1 MVAPVIGAA
10 GIGAAA
16 GLFQQLMAAEQAK
29 QAQAHA
35 EQMAREE
42 AERQRLRQAEQN
54 QLQTVK
60 DMGQGEQSAINNL
73 MAVLMRTAR

>member
-1 MVAPVIGAA
+1 MVEPVIGAA
-10 GIGAAA
+10 GLQVAG

-29 QAQAHA
+29 QAQAQA
-35 EQMAREE
+35 ERMAREE

-60 DMGQGEQSAINNL
+60 DVGQGEQQAINQL
-73 MAVLMRTAR
+73 MSVLMRTAR